1 MNKTIISIILAAVVV
16 ISGAVAFFIIRNHRQ
31 LTVED

>member
-1 MNKTIISIILAAVVV
+1 MNKTIISIILAAIVV
-16 ISGAVAFFIIRNHRQ
+16 ISGAVAFFIMRNHKQ

>member
-1 MNKTIISIILAAVVV
+1 MNKTIISIILAAVV
-16 ISGAVAFFIIRNHRQ
+16 ILAGAIAFFVIRNHRQ

>member
-16 ISGAVAFFIIRNHRQ
+16 IAGAIGFYVIRNHRQ
-31 LTVED
+31 LTSED